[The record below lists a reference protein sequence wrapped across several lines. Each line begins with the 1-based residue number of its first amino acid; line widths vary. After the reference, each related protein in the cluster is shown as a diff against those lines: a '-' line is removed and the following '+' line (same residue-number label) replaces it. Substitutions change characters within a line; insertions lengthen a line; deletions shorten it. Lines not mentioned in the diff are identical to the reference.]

1 MASFDSKF
9 AELQAK
15 VSAVLQMLVIK
26 YPDAAS
32 EAKHIILHYEDY
44 VVEQETI
51 QADEARGN
59 AVAALIS
66 GAGQLLD
73 SVPDYVAPEPEPE
86 PEPEP

>member
-1 MASFDSKF
+1 MSSFDPKF

-15 VSAVLQMLVIK
+15 VSAVLQMLITK

-32 EAKHIILHYEDY
+32 EAKHIVLHDEDW

-66 GAGQLLD
+66 GAGQLLA

-86 PEPEP
+86 PE

>member
-1 MASFDSKF
+1 MSSFDPKF

-15 VSAVLQMLVIK
+15 ASAVLQMLITK

-32 EAKHIILHYEDY
+32 EAKHIILHYEDW

-59 AVAALIS
+59 AVAALITD
-66 GAGQLLD
+66 AGQMLA

-86 PEPEP
+86 PEPE

>member
-15 VSAVLQMLVIK
+15 VSAVLQMLVVK

-59 AVAALIS
+59 AVAALIT
-66 GAGQLLD
+66 GAGQ
-73 SVPDYVAPEPEPE
+73 PEPEGE
-86 PEPEP
+86 QE